1 MANMIFSAS
10 TAISLA
16 TRLRRLGNDIENTEL
31 EILVADL
38 TLKLVE
44 AELKISELLSEN
56 VKMKE
61 KIQMLHKPKD
71 EVCPKCKKRTFE
83 LLSSKPHPLFGEMG
97 YKEHK
102 YKCSECGFT
111 EAQIIE

>member
-1 MANMIFSAS
+1 MANMISSVS
-10 TAISLA
+10 TTKSLA
-16 TRLRRLGNDIENTEL
+16 TRLRKIGNNIENSEL
-31 EILVADL
+31 KNLVTDL
-38 TLKLVE
+38 SLKLVE

-56 VKMKE
+56 AKMKE
-61 KIQMLHKPKD
+61 KIQTLHTAKG
-71 EVCPKCKKRTFE
+71 ELCPKCKKRTFE

-97 YKEHK
+97 YREHE